1 MGNFLSK
8 ADYNQGARDM
18 ALLFLADLRHNGGKI
33 CAELKKKD
41 LLALIDRIEDWVSTG
56 LNATEMC
63 LHAHP
68 RHGFNFELIWK
79 EGKLVSIKFIRG
91 E

>member
-1 MGNFLSK
+1 MENFLSK
-8 ADYNQGARDM
+8 TNYNQGARDM
-18 ALLFLADLRHNGGKI
+18 ALLFLADLRYNGGKL
-33 CAELKKKD
+33 CTQLKKKD
-41 LLALIDRIEDWVSTG
+41 LLAPIDLIEDWVTTG

-68 RHGFNFELIWK
+68 RHGFNFEFIR
-79 EGKLVSIKFIRG
+79 ENGKLVAIKFIRG

>member
-1 MGNFLSK
+1 MENFLSK
-8 ADYNQGARDM
+8 TDYNQGARDM
-18 ALLFLADLRHNGGKI
+18 ALLFLADLRCNGGKL
-33 CAELKKKD
+33 CAGLKKKD
-41 LLALIDRIEDWVSTG
+41 LLAFINLIEDWVTTG

-68 RHGFNFELIWK
+68 RHGFNFEFIR
-79 EGKLVSIKFIRG
+79 EGGTLVAIKFIRG